1 MVTLFKRSEVWVVDF
16 FHDGRPRRWFTA
28 LPQGIDGQAAMEA
41 RLQGLYGN
49 RATQVV
55 ARPAT
60 PEEELAY
67 VRGDLPRNAYCPSG
81 KAPLSEPRPPREEPF
96 GL

>member
-1 MVTLFKRSEVWVVDF
+1 MATFFKRSEVWVVDF
-16 FHDGRPRRWFTA
+16 FHDGRARRWFTA
-28 LPQGIDGQAAMEA
+28 LPVGTDGQAGMQA
-41 RLQGLYGN
+41 RLQDLYGG

-60 PEEELAY
+60 PQEELAY

-81 KAPLSEPRPPREEPF
+81 KAPLGEPRLPREKP
-96 GL
+96 